1 MTEKEKLNNFQYT
14 KDDENILKKTI
25 EKNGGNDINRT
36 RKSKNVRNSAKS
48 KTIRGSSKK
57 DDKDNNNNT
66 KKVKFN
72 ENVDF
77 INVECWKMYNIEQ
90 TADENFEAFFIDNEK
105 DDKENLN
112 KEEEK
117 NNNKKKNKGKDETIS
132 CTCIII

>member
-14 KDDENILKKTI
+14 KDDENILKNSI
-25 EKNGGNDINRT
+25 EKNGGNVINKT
-36 RKSKNVRNSAKS
+36 SKNVRNSIKS
-48 KTIRGSSKK
+48 KIIRGSIKK
-57 DDKDNNNNT
+57 DEKDNNNNT

-117 NNNKKKNKGKDETIS
+117 NNNKKKNKGKDDTIS
-132 CTCIII
+132 CICIII

>member
-14 KDDENILKKTI
+14 KDDENILKNSI
-25 EKNGGNDINRT
+25 EKNGGNVTNKT
-36 RKSKNVRNSAKS
+36 SKNVRNSIKS
-48 KTIRGSSKK
+48 KIIRDSIKK
-57 DDKDNNNNT
+57 DEKDNNNNT

-117 NNNKKKNKGKDETIS
+117 NNNKKKNKGKDDTIS
-132 CTCIII
+132 CIFIII

>member
-1 MTEKEKLNNFQYT
+1 MSESLYDGGLAQGK
-14 KDDENILKKTI
+14 NI
-25 EKNGGNDINRT
+25 
-36 RKSKNVRNSAKS
+36 
-48 KTIRGSSKK
+48 
-57 DDKDNNNNT
+57 NNT

-117 NNNKKKNKGKDETIS
+117 NNNKKKNKGKDDTIS
-132 CTCIII
+132 CTCIIA

>member
-14 KDDENILKKTI
+14 KDDENILKNSI
-25 EKNGGNDINRT
+25 EKNGENDKKA
-36 RKSKNVRNSAKS
+36 RKSKNVRNSAKP
-48 KTIRGSSKK
+48 KTIRGSIKK
-57 DDKDNNNNT
+57 DEKDNNNNT

>member
-14 KDDENILKKTI
+14 KDDENILKNSI
-25 EKNGGNDINRT
+25 EKNGENDIKA
-36 RKSKNVRNSAKS
+36 RKSKNVRNSAKP
-48 KTIRGSSKK
+48 KTIRGSIKK
-57 DDKDNNNNT
+57 DEKDNNNNT

>member
-1 MTEKEKLNNFQYT
+1 
-14 KDDENILKKTI
+14 
-25 EKNGGNDINRT
+25 
-36 RKSKNVRNSAKS
+36 
-48 KTIRGSSKK
+48 
-57 DDKDNNNNT
+57 
-66 KKVKFN
+66 
-72 ENVDF
+72 
-77 INVECWKMYNIEQ
+77 MYNIEQ